1 MTQKKVIVRLKGGL
15 GNQLFQY
22 ATARSIAHKNN
33 AQLWLDTFTGYRS
46 DPFRRTFGLDR
57 YDIRAQ
63 LLPEA
68 ECFHRLHKSRVAR
81 KLRSYRERCY
91 MRWLGR
97 AFDPF
102 TYGLKINRDAVM
114 LEGFWQSEAY
124 FRNVADPLRTEL
136 RLKCELSPET
146 ARLADVIRGKNSV
159 AVHVRRL
166 HGVSAGGEKVAGRF
180 GGSAAHVSQDAYYR
194 EAIKLIES
202 KRDDVCAFVF
212 ADSPDWARENIRFE
226 CPTTYVSHNGPDRDY
241 EDLFLMSICQDHVIA
256 NSSFSWWGAWLG
268 QRPDKLVCA
277 PRNFSPYKGMR
288 PLSDVYPA
296 AWIVM

>member
-1 MTQKKVIVRLKGGL
+1 MTQKKVILRLKGGL

-22 ATARSIAHKNN
+22 ATARSIAYKND

-46 DPFRRTFGLDR
+46 DPFRRTFRLNHFAICAG
-57 YDIRAQ
+57 
-63 LLPEA
+63 LLPES
-68 ECFHRLHKSRVAR
+68 ECFLRLRQSRVAR

-102 TYGLKINRDAVM
+102 TYTLKVNHDAVM

-124 FRNVADPLRTEL
+124 FRNVADLLRREL
-136 RLKCELSPET
+136 SLKCELSTET
-146 ARLADVIRGKNSV
+146 ARLADIIRARNSV

-166 HGVSAGGEKVAGRF
+166 HGVSAGGEKVSGRF
-180 GGSAAHVSQDAYYR
+180 GGAAAQVSQHDYYR

-202 KRDDVCAFVF
+202 HRDGVCAFVF
-212 ADSPDWARENIRFE
+212 ADSPEWARENVRFE
-226 CPTTYVSHNGPDRDY
+226 CPTTYVTHNGPNRDY
-241 EDLFLMSICQDHVIA
+241 EDLFLMSVCRDHIIA

-268 QRPDKLVCA
+268 QHSDKLVCA
-277 PRNFSPYKGMR
+277 PKNFSPYKGMR
-288 PLSDVYPA
+288 PLHDVYPA
-296 AWIVM
+296 TWIVV